1 MKRNRLGNT
10 GLEVSELCLGTMT
23 FGTRTGVD
31 EAHAQI
37 DMALDHG
44 INILDT
50 AELYPVGPI
59 SAATQGDSE
68 RIVGQWVS
76 RSGRRGDVLIA
87 TKVTGQGVTHIR
99 NGAPISMATIRE
111 AIECSLRSL
120 RTDYIDLYQLH
131 WPNRPAYTFRRNWT
145 FDPSSQDLNQ
155 ILEHMSEVLETLQGL
170 VNEGKIRFIG
180 LSNESAWG
188 TARWLRTAE
197 DRGLPKVQTIQNEY
211 SLLCRLF
218 DTDLSELA
226 HNERVGLLAY
236 SPLATGLLTGKYRSG
251 AVPDGSRM
259 SLNPDLAGRATKR
272 AHVAV
277 DRYFD
282 VARRHGLDLIHMAL
296 AWCRTRPFMASAIFG
311 ATRLAHLEHILRSVT
326 VTLSEDCLMDIDKAH
341 RDNPMPF

>member
-1 MKRNRLGNT
+1 MKLNRLGT
-10 GLEVSELCLGTMT
+10 TDLKVSELCLGTMT

-31 EAHAQI
+31 DAHAQI

-50 AELYPVGPI
+50 AELYPVNPI

-68 RIVGQWVS
+68 RIIGQWLS

-87 TKVTGQGVTHIR
+87 TKVSGPGIPHIR
-99 NGAPISMATIRE
+99 DGAPISRVTIKKAVER
-111 AIECSLRSL
+111 SLKFL

-131 WPNRPAYTFRRNWT
+131 WPNRASYTFRRNWT
-145 FDPSSQDLNQ
+145 FDPSSQKPDQ
-155 ILEHMSEVLETLQGL
+155 TLEHMSEVLQTLLGL
-170 VNEGKIRFIG
+170 VDEGKIRFIG

-197 DRGLPKVQTIQNEY
+197 DGNLPKVQTIQNEY

-259 SLNPDLAGRATKR
+259 SLVPDLSGRATKR
-272 AHVAV
+272 AHIAV

-282 VARRHGLDLIHMAL
+282 VARRHGVDLVHMAL
-296 AWCRTRPFMASAIFG
+296 AWCRTRPFMTSAIFG
-311 ATRLAHLEHILRSVT
+311 ATRLAQLEHILCSVD
-326 VTLSEDCLMDIDKAH
+326 VTLSEDCLKDIERTH